1 MKTSF
6 TIRLIALC
14 ALTSVVLLGGA
25 CQPSEGQAAPL
36 PTEPQPAPQDA
47 EPPAVETQTLVG
59 EQFTSHIEA
68 TGTALPI
75 RESHLSGA
83 VAGTI
88 KKIKVDEGDRVTK
101 GQLLLQLDKRGF
113 QLMVQQ
119 ARAGLA
125 AAKAQLSATELEL
138 ERAEKLIASEA
149 APRATY
155 DRIKA
160 QHEAAQAQ
168 VQLARAQLAQA
179 RKSLNDSSIRAPYDG
194 VITEV
199 LKEEGEFAPSMP
211 LTFLLKLVDT
221 SSLEVQVFMPEEVA
235 AEIAVGTAAAVELE
249 SAGVKTNG
257 AVSFVSDRIQAGT
270 QTFEIRIKLDNA
282 AGQIKA
288 GAFSRVRLV
297 RRSDPAA
304 VLVQVRA
311 VLRDEH
317 GEPYVLVAKDGR
329 ARRVAVRLGETSGNR
344 VLIVDGLVPGQQM
357 IVTSLAD
364 IADGD
369 AINAPAGA
377 SD

>member
-1 MKTSF
+1 M
-6 TIRLIALC
+6 IRLLALC
-14 ALTSVVLLGGA
+14 ATAFVVLFGGA
-25 CQPSEGQAAPL
+25 CQPAEGQAAPL
-36 PTEPQPAPQDA
+36 PSNPQPARQKA
-47 EPPAVETQTLVG
+47 EPRAVETLTLAG
-59 EQFTSHIEA
+59 EQFTSQIEV

-75 RESHLSGA
+75 RESYLSGA

-125 AAKAQLSATELEL
+125 AAKAQLGATELEL
-138 ERAEKLIASEA
+138 ERAEKLMASEA

-155 DRIKA
+155 DRINA

-179 RKSLNDSSIRAPYDG
+179 RKSLSDSSIRAPYDG

-235 AEIAVGTAAAVELE
+235 AEIVVGTEAEVELE
-249 SAGVKTNG
+249 SASITTRG

-270 QTFEIRIKLDNA
+270 QTFEIRIKLDNE
-282 AGQIKA
+282 AGRIKA

-297 RRSDPAA
+297 RSSDPAS
-304 VLVQVRA
+304 VLVPVRA

-317 GEPYVLVAKDGR
+317 GQPYVLVANDGR
-329 ARRVAVRLGETSGNR
+329 ALRIPVRLGETAGDR
-344 VLIVDGLVPGQQM
+344 VLIVAGLTVGQRL
-357 IVTSLAD
+357 IVSALTDLG
-364 IADGD
+364 DGD
-369 AINAPAGA
+369 TITTTAAAG
-377 SD
+377 D